1 MWGKTLLYNIG
12 VFYSL
17 YTPCDKSSPSI
28 ERGYW
33 RPSRDPD
40 SYGPRC
46 IVHQAKAIRD
56 VPTAGLRCGRCGFR
70 GTAMSGSIP
79 FRGFRDRL
87 LSLPS
92 FHTCQKKGR
101 DPISSLRLDTLLFG
115 LFSGLAPHPVDPLSA
130 GRRTDLRRRVRVSE
144 HLSAGLGCA
153 STPEVFCLPHGV
165 TPSYLVW
172 RNGGVTRAVTPLRAV
187 PLQHTMHD

>member
-1 MWGKTLLYNIG
+1 
-12 VFYSL
+12 
-17 YTPCDKSSPSI
+17 
-28 ERGYW
+28 
-33 RPSRDPD
+33 
-40 SYGPRC
+40 
-46 IVHQAKAIRD
+46 
-56 VPTAGLRCGRCGFR
+56 
-70 GTAMSGSIP
+70 MSGSIP

-153 STPEVFCLPHGV
+153 STPEGFCLPHGV
-165 TPSYLVW
+165 TV
-172 RNGGVTRAVTPLRAV
+172 V
-187 PLQHTMHD
+187 

>member
-1 MWGKTLLYNIG
+1 M
-12 VFYSL
+12 
-17 YTPCDKSSPSI
+17 
-28 ERGYW
+28 
-33 RPSRDPD
+33 
-40 SYGPRC
+40 
-46 IVHQAKAIRD
+46 
-56 VPTAGLRCGRCGFR
+56 RCGRCGFR

-172 RNGGVTRAVTPLRAV
+172 RNGGVTRAVTPLRYSILCTRGLTWPAACQ
-187 PLQHTMHD
+187 PLPTLANPSPALVDVASCWHRGPRRAPAATSKNQARGPRRARFRGDRAETGAP

>member
-1 MWGKTLLYNIG
+1 MVDVSGLDRVPLVDGDRADVSGRHAHAHTSAHVRPPNPAYTGNGCKVKLFLYNIG

-70 GTAMSGSIP
+70 GTAMSGLHSVP
-79 FRGFRDRL
+79 RG
-87 LSLPS
+87 
-92 FHTCQKKGR
+92 
-101 DPISSLRLDTLLFG
+101 
-115 LFSGLAPHPVDPLSA
+115 SGAGCSLSA
-130 GRRTDLRRRVRVSE
+130 
-144 HLSAGLGCA
+144 
-153 STPEVFCLPHGV
+153 
-165 TPSYLVW
+165 
-172 RNGGVTRAVTPLRAV
+172 
-187 PLQHTMHD
+187 